1 MFDFIVSL
9 GFSSFDMALIIVCP
23 VGAVLGSFAQVIFV
37 SIRPSQPPTDETREY
52 VPSKKLQVVRGTW
65 LGLRLML
72 GGILGLALGLYF
84 VGSLQETAGTLSKI
98 LALSIL
104 VGFSAPR
111 LWAVQDQRLATQ
123 LSKTDIYQDSL

>member
-1 MFDFIVSL
+1 MFDFISSL
-9 GFSSFDMALIIVCP
+9 GFSSFDMALIFVWPI
-23 VGAVLGSFAQVIFV
+23 GAILGSFAQVIFV

-52 VPSKKLQVVRGTW
+52 VASKKLQVARGTW

-104 VGFSAPR
+104 VGISAPR